1 MERDRQNPQR
11 HGDSGGG
18 RDRKEPLPR
27 GHNQAPEGRGGQP
40 ERYRD
45 SNRDRNRTGPRQ
57 SQAGRR
63 RPSEQERAARSDP
76 NRREHSAREPAAERR
91 RTHETQRRKTAQK
104 KRMPPR
110 RTSPKPFHRRS
121 FVLKLLTT
129 AAVVAA
135 IALGLTIFFKVQ
147 TITVTGNQKYTVE
160 AVLEASGIE
169 KGDNLLTFGK
179 ARAAGRI
186 LTELPYV
193 SQVQIGIKLPN
204 TVNIDIVELEVVY
217 AIQASDD
224 SWWLMNS
231 AGKLLESVDA
241 AEAEKHTQ
249 VVGIR
254 AAQPGVGE
262 TVKAAEQPGKPEKPE
277 EETAP
282 AGTPADRADAAVEIL
297 KSLEKTDQMGEVARV
312 DVSELYDIQLW
323 YGQQYQVLLGGPTEL
338 PYKIQYMTQAVEKL
352 ADYQSGVLDLT
363 FQEEKTARF
372 IPW

>member
-11 HGDSGGG
+11 RRDSNGG

-27 GHNQAPEGRGGQP
+27 DHKQAPEERGGQP
-40 ERYRD
+40 GRYRD
-45 SNRDRNRTGPRQ
+45 SDQDRNRASLRQ

-63 RPSEQERAARSDP
+63 RPSEQERAARSDS

-91 RTHETQRRKTAQK
+91 RAQETRRRKTEQK

-129 AAVVAA
+129 AAVVVA

-147 TITVTGNQKYTVE
+147 TITITGNQKYTVE

-241 AEAEKHTQ
+241 TEAEKHTQ

-262 TVKAAEQPGKPEKPE
+262 TIKAVEQPGKPERPE

-297 KSLEKTDQMGEVARV
+297 KNLEKTDQMGEVTQV

>member
-1 MERDRQNPQR
+1 
-11 HGDSGGG
+11 
-18 RDRKEPLPR
+18 
-27 GHNQAPEGRGGQP
+27 
-40 ERYRD
+40 
-45 SNRDRNRTGPRQ
+45 
-57 SQAGRR
+57 
-63 RPSEQERAARSDP
+63 
-76 NRREHSAREPAAERR
+76 
-91 RTHETQRRKTAQK
+91 
-104 KRMPPR
+104 MPPR

-129 AAVVAA
+129 AAVVVA

-147 TITVTGNQKYTVE
+147 TITITGNQKYTVE

-241 AEAEKHTQ
+241 TEAEKHTQ

-262 TVKAAEQPGKPEKPE
+262 TIKAVEQPGKPERPE

-297 KSLEKTDQMGEVARV
+297 KNLEKTDQMGEVTQV

>member
-1 MERDRQNPQR
+1 
-11 HGDSGGG
+11 
-18 RDRKEPLPR
+18 
-27 GHNQAPEGRGGQP
+27 
-40 ERYRD
+40 
-45 SNRDRNRTGPRQ
+45 
-57 SQAGRR
+57 
-63 RPSEQERAARSDP
+63 
-76 NRREHSAREPAAERR
+76 
-91 RTHETQRRKTAQK
+91 
-104 KRMPPR
+104 MPPR

-129 AAVVAA
+129 AAVVVA

-147 TITVTGNQKYTVE
+147 TITITGNQKYTVE

-241 AEAEKHTQ
+241 TEAEKHTQ

-262 TVKAAEQPGKPEKPE
+262 TIKAVEQPGKPERPE

-282 AGTPADRADAAVEIL
+282 AGTPEDRADAAVEIL
-297 KSLEKTDQMGEVARV
+297 KNLEKTDQMGEVTQV